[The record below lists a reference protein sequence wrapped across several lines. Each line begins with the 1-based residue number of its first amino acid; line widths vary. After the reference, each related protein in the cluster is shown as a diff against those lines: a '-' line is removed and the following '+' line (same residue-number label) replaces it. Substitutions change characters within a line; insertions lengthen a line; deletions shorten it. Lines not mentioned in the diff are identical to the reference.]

1 MGYALPAAIGAA
13 FSTHKNILCLIGD
26 GGLMMCIQELATV
39 TRYHIPIKI
48 FIFNNHGHSIQK
60 QTIETWLK
68 GRFEAV
74 DVPSGLSFPDFQKVG
89 KAFRISTLT
98 LNRHKDL
105 SKKLLRIL
113 SMKGPVLVNVEI
125 DPDARIVPMLKFGA
139 GLENMDP
146 PLPEEELISL
156 MGVLN

>member
-1 MGYALPAAIGAA
+1 MGYALPASIGAA
-13 FSTHKNILCLIGD
+13 FTTHKNILCLIGD
-26 GGLMMCIQELATV
+26 GGLMMCLQELATV
-39 TRYHIPIKI
+39 IRYHIPIKI

-60 QTIETWLK
+60 QTLETWLK
-68 GRFEAV
+68 GRFSAV
-74 DVPSGLSFPDFQKVG
+74 DVPSGLSFPDFQKVA
-89 KAFRISTLT
+89 KAFGISTLT
-98 LNRHKDL
+98 LDRHQDL

-113 SMKGPVLVNVEI
+113 SMRGPVLVNVEI

-146 PLPEEELISL
+146 KLPEEELSSL